1 MTIRDSGIFGS
12 ITLSPSLTRVNSILR
27 SFVCPA
33 LKMGWLT
40 LNPAQR
46 LPAFF
51 WSAVPSLAAARAA
64 WAASSGRDLS
74 PAGLSPRLLSHQLSP
89 ASLAS
94 RT

>member
-46 LPAFF
+46 LPALF
-51 WSAVPSLAAARAA
+51 WSAVPSLAATSAA
-64 WAASSGRDLS
+64 WAESDLGEIS
-74 PAGLSPRLLSHQLSP
+74 RL
-89 ASLAS
+89 
-94 RT
+94 